1 MKLKS
6 IVVSLLALATLNCF
20 GQTGNPSTDQAIIN
34 SIHLDGTNVVVVV
47 HIPAGLKKVT
57 LEGRKR
63 ISAGTWEP
71 HLVQRLDGNG
81 GELTFRLPRS
91 GDLELLRVRAD
102 ATEPLPAS
110 FYQGTNLFAGQATS
124 TGTGGGGALPPATP
138 GAGPVATV
146 DNSKSSDTR
155 SVVESDIWKIEG
167 DTLYFFNQYRGL
179 QVIDVS
185 APDKPVIRGTLSL
198 PAAGEQMYLLENNFV
213 VLLARDGCGYFGDG
227 SESEALVVGVVN
239 GAPVVAAHLPIQGYI
254 QESRMVGTALYV
266 ASQSYR
272 KTILPP
278 KPGSDGSAGEIW
290 EWGTVVSS
298 FDLKDPANP
307 AIKDTYWVAGY
318 GNVIYATDKFL
329 LVATQGSD
337 GKNWWQ
343 SKVTLLDI
351 SSPDGAMKALAKIT
365 PQGRVP
371 DKFKLNIAGDTLT
384 IISEDWSQRV
394 VTTLETFSL
403 TDPTSPQPLGSLTL
417 AKGEQLH
424 ATRFD
429 GDRAYIVTFFRV
441 DPLFIVDLSD
451 PKTPRIAGQLE
462 VPGWSTYI
470 QPWGNRL
477 VTMGI
482 ESSNSWRVAVSLY
495 DVKDASK
502 PTLLSRVPLGENYS
516 WSEANYDEKAFGFLP
531 ENGLL
536 LVPYSGNTTNGYA
549 TRVQLINL
557 SADDLV
563 ARGAIEHKL
572 QPRRATV
579 HRNRVLSLSG
589 RELFT
594 VNATDRD
601 HPAVTSDTELSWP
614 ADRVFAQGDY
624 LLQLAYGNTWNQD
637 NPTLRVARANQAD
650 QEVNRVVLGKYPILG
665 ATVSNG
671 RLYLAQGDY
680 NAPPIYIYDD
690 KGNQKPNPDA
700 TVPNLYFSIYD
711 LTHLPGVILLGQT
724 NTLVDSLGYGNS
736 WQAVWPTAD
745 QLVWSGGSYGYWW
758 GWLDGGIVGPR
769 AASGGIAKTSAAIFR
784 PWWGGGGGRL
794 FALDVNNAGAPKLK
808 SEVNLGTNGWWSFSS
823 AFATNGLVYLSHQA
837 SEFVE
842 GVLPPGVPPPAP
854 IIIYDKV
861 DGQVVPVGT
870 NQPPIGTW
878 VQRYYLDVVDY
889 ADAANPLVRKP
900 VNIPGMLRGLSHAGA
915 VIYTVGAHWDPK
927 TFATDW
933 SEWLD
938 ASAYDGVA
946 ASLIDSDWLGQTW
959 PHPVLVSDKN
969 IFIGRAAV
977 DDKGTNTLEI
987 VTLADTGKISP
998 VTPAP
1003 LQLSFAAQNLYAFG
1017 DLLVVQ
1023 VGNGVQLFNK
1033 TTPAALTLI
1042 GAGGPQGCVYFNPE
1056 NADGDVSR
1064 GLWLPLGDYGV
1075 AKVEVKL
1082 P

>member
-1 MKLKS
+1 MKLTS
-6 IVVSLLALATLNCF
+6 IFVSLLALVALNCF
-20 GQTGNPSTDQAIIN
+20 GQSGNSSPDETAIT
-34 SIHLDGTNVVVVV
+34 SIQMEGTNVVVTV

-63 ISAGTWEP
+63 IGSGAWEP
-71 HLVQRLDGNG
+71 HLVQRLDGSG

-102 ATEPLPAS
+102 ASEPLPAA
-110 FYQGTNLFAGQATS
+110 FYQGTNAFAGQATS
-124 TGTGGGGALPPATP
+124 ANAAGGGPLPPTAAP
-138 GAGPVATV
+138 GAAV

-155 SVVESDIWKIEG
+155 SVVESDIWKVEG

-185 APDKPVIRGTLSL
+185 APDKPMVRGTLPL
-198 PAAGEQMYLLENNFV
+198 PAAGEQMYVLESNFV

-227 SESEALVVGVVN
+227 SESEALVVAVVN
-239 GAPVVAAHLPIQGYI
+239 GTPTVAAHLPVQGYI
-254 QESRMVGTALYV
+254 QESRMVGSALYV
-266 ASQSYR
+266 ASQTYR

-278 KPGSDGSAGEIW
+278 KPGSSDNAGEVW

-298 FDLKDPANP
+298 FDLSNPGKPAVKDS
-307 AIKDTYWVAGY
+307 YWVAGY
-318 GNVIYATDKFL
+318 GNVIHATEKFL

-371 DKFKLNIAGDTLT
+371 DKFKFNISGDTLT

-394 VTTLETFSL
+394 ITTLETFSL
-403 TDPTSPQPLGSLTL
+403 TDPASPQLLGSLTL

-429 GDRAYIVTFFRV
+429 GNRAYIVTFFRI

-451 PKTPRIAGQLE
+451 PKNPQIAGQLE

-470 QPWGNRL
+470 QTWGDRL
-477 VTMGI
+477 VAMGI

-502 PTLLSRVPLGENYS
+502 PALLSRVPLGENYS

-531 ENGLL
+531 EDGLL

-549 TRVQLINL
+549 TRVQLIDL
-557 SADDLV
+557 SVDALT

-579 HRNRVLSLSG
+579 HNNRVLSLSG
-589 RELFT
+589 RELFS
-594 VNATDRD
+594 VDATDRD
-601 HPAVTSDTELSWP
+601 RPVVRSETELSWP
-614 ADRVFAQGDY
+614 VDRVFVQGEY
-624 LLQLAYGNTWNQD
+624 LLALANGNTWSQD
-637 NPTLRVARANQAD
+637 NPTLRVSRAD
-650 QEVNRVVLGKYPILG
+650 QPDQEANRVVLGKFPVLG
-665 ATVSNG
+665 AAVNNG

-711 LTHLPGVILLGQT
+711 LTQLPNVTLLGGT
-724 NTLVDSLGYGNS
+724 NILVESIGYGNN
-736 WQAVWPTAD
+736 WQAAWPTSD
-745 QLVWSGGSYGYWW
+745 LLVWTGGSYGYWW
-758 GWLDGGIVGPR
+758 GIYAEDGGIVGPR
-769 AASGGIAKTSAAIFR
+769 AASGGVSKAAAPIFR
-784 PWWGGGGGRL
+784 PWWGSGGGRL
-794 FALDVNNAGAPKLK
+794 FAFEVNNAAAPKFK
-808 SEVNLGTNGWWSFSS
+808 SELNLGTNGWWSFSS
-823 AFATNGLVYLSHQA
+823 TFTANGLVYLSHQA
-837 SEFVE
+837 SEFIE
-842 GVLPPGVPPPAP
+842 GILPPGVPKPEPVV
-854 IIIYDKV
+854 IYDVV
-861 DGQVVPVGT
+861 DGQKVPVAT
-870 NQPPIGTW
+870 NEPPIGTW
-878 VQRYYLDVVDY
+878 VQRYYLDVIDY
-889 ADAANPLVRKP
+889 ADAANPTVRKP
-900 VNIPGMLRGLSHAGA
+900 VNIPGTLRGLSHAGA
-915 VIYTVGAHWDPK
+915 VIYTVGYHWDPK

-946 ASLIDSDWLGQTW
+946 ASLIDSLSLGQTW
-959 PHPVLVSDKN
+959 PHPVLVSDKS
-969 IFIGRAAV
+969 IFIGRAAA
-977 DDKGTNTLEI
+977 DDKGTNTLEAI
-987 VTLADTGKISP
+987 TLGGTGKFSP
-998 VTPAP
+998 LTPAP
-1003 LQLSFAAQNLYAFG
+1003 LSLSLAAQNLYALG
-1017 DLLVVQ
+1017 DLLIVQ
-1023 VGNGVQLFNK
+1023 AGNGVQLFNK
-1033 TTPAALTLI
+1033 AVPATLTLI

-1056 NADGDVSR
+1056 NADGDVNR

-1075 AKVEVKL
+1075 TKVGVKT